1 MEMLENKIKS
11 IANKYADLIERR
23 IETAINEGT
32 DSTAM
37 CEINDG
43 IRMLNHITST
53 LERIKRLQG
62 PLQTLNPD
70 YPGN

>member
-11 IANKYADLIERR
+11 IASKYADLTEQR
-23 IETAINEGT
+23 IDKAIKDGS
-32 DSTAM
+32 DSTVM

-53 LERIKRLQG
+53 LERIKRLQN
-62 PLQTLNPD
+62 PLQTLNSS
-70 YPGN
+70 N